1 MSSPSDAASP
11 DILPDLVAA
20 ALKAGADAAEAV
32 ASERASL
39 SVGVRNGALEDVER
53 EESRDLGLR
62 VFVGRRQAT
71 VSASDLSEA
80 TRARLVERAV
90 AMAKLAPEDPWASLA
105 PQDRLARAPFA
116 DLDLFDPAERGAAEL
131 EAAAAEAE
139 AVALAVDGVAR
150 SEGGHAAASTSRWRL
165 VTSHG
170 FDGAWQGS
178 AFSLG
183 VGVIAEKDGAMER
196 GGEHRAVRHLSDLP
210 TPETIGA
217 EAARRAVAR
226 VGPRKIASTT
236 APVIF
241 ENRVAAQVL
250 SPLLGAISG
259 PSIARGTSFLKDRLG
274 QPVLPAGVDLIDD
287 PFRLRG
293 LGSAPFDDEGV
304 EVTRR
309 AIVERGVLTTWLL
322 NTASAAQLGLASTG
336 HASRGLAGPPG
347 VSTHNLHLEPGDRDL
362 AGLMADAGA
371 GLLIT
376 SMFGP
381 SLNANTGDWS
391 AGVSGF
397 WFAGGEIAYPVSEIT
412 VAGNL
417 KDLWARL
424 VPGSDLEFR
433 GSFNSPSLLFDA
445 VAIAGK

>member
-1 MSSPSDAASP
+1 MSDKTPSP
-11 DILPDLVAA
+11 DILHDLVAA

-32 ASERASL
+32 SAHRASL
-39 SVGVRNGALEDVER
+39 SVGVRNAELEEVER
-53 EESRDLGLR
+53 EEARDLGLR

-71 VSASDLSEA
+71 VSASDLSDA

-90 AMAKLAPEDPWASLA
+90 AMARLAPEDPYAGLA
-105 PQDRLARAPFA
+105 PQDRLAKAPHA
-116 DLDLFDPAERGAAEL
+116 DLDVFDPSERTAEAL

-139 AVALAVDGVAR
+139 AAALSVEGVAR
-150 SEGGHAAASTSRWRL
+150 SEGGHASWSASEWRL

-170 FDGAWQGS
+170 FDGRHKGS

-196 GGEHRAVRHLSDLP
+196 GGESRATRYLSDLP
-210 TPETIGA
+210 GAAEIGLKA
-217 EAARRAVAR
+217 GERAVAR

-241 ENRVAAQVL
+241 ENRIATQVL

-259 PSIARGTSFLKDRLG
+259 PAIARGSSFLKDKLG
-274 QPVLPAGVDLIDD
+274 QRVLPAGVDMIDD

-293 LGSAPFDDEGV
+293 LGSTPFDDEGV
-304 EVTRR
+304 AVERR
-309 AIVERGVLTTWLL
+309 NIVENGVITTWLL
-322 NTASAAQLGLASTG
+322 NSAAAAQLGMASTG
-336 HASRGLAGPPG
+336 HASRGLAGPSG
-347 VSTHNLHLEPGDRDL
+347 VSTHNLHLAPGENDK
-362 AGLMADAGA
+362 AGLMAEAGS

-381 SLNANTGDWS
+381 SLNGNTGDWS

-397 WFAGGEIAYPVSEIT
+397 WFEDGQLAYPVSEVT

-417 KDLWARL
+417 IDLYARL
-424 VPGSDLEFR
+424 VRGSDLEFR
-433 GSFNSPSLLFDA
+433 GAFNSPSLMFDA

>member
-1 MSSPSDAASP
+1 MSDKTPSP
-11 DILPDLVAA
+11 DILSDLVAA

-32 ASERASL
+32 SAHRASL
-39 SVGVRNGALEDVER
+39 SVGVRNAGLEEVER
-53 EESRDLGLR
+53 EEARDLGLR
-62 VFVGRRQAT
+62 VFIGRRQAT
-71 VSASDLSEA
+71 VSASDLSDA

-90 AMAKLAPEDPWASLA
+90 AMAKLAPEDPYASLA
-105 PQDRLARAPFA
+105 PQDRLARGPHA
-116 DLDLFDPAERGAAEL
+116 DLDLFDPSERTAEAL

-139 AVALAVDGVAR
+139 AAALAVSGVSK
-150 SEGGHAAASTSRWRL
+150 SEGGHASWSASEWRL

-170 FDGAWQGS
+170 FDGRHRGS

-196 GGEHRAVRHLSDLP
+196 GGESRATRHLSDLP
-210 TPETIGA
+210 GAAEIGLKA
-217 EAARRAVAR
+217 GERAVAR

-241 ENRVAAQVL
+241 ENRIATQVL

-259 PSIARGTSFLKDRLG
+259 PAIARGSSFLKDRLG
-274 QPVLPAGVDLIDD
+274 QRVLPAGVDMIDD

-293 LGSAPFDDEGV
+293 LGSTPFDDEGV
-304 EVTRR
+304 AVERR
-309 AIVERGVLTTWLL
+309 NIVEDGVITTWLL
-322 NTASAAQLGLASTG
+322 NTAAAAQLGMASTG
-336 HASRGLAGPPG
+336 HASRGLAGPSG
-347 VSTHNLHLEPGDRDL
+347 VSTHNLHLAPGEQDK
-362 AGLMADAGA
+362 ASLMAEAGS

-381 SLNANTGDWS
+381 SLNANNGDWS

-397 WFAGGEIAYPVSEIT
+397 WFEDGQIAYPVSEVT

-417 KDLWARL
+417 IDLYARL
-424 VPGSDLEFR
+424 ARGSDLEFR
-433 GSFNSPSLLFDA
+433 GSFNSPSLMFDA
-445 VAIAGK
+445 VAVAGK

>member
-1 MSSPSDAASP
+1 MSDKTPSP
-11 DILPDLVAA
+11 DILHDLVAA

-32 ASERASL
+32 SAHRASL
-39 SVGVRNGALEDVER
+39 SVGVRNAALEEVER
-53 EESRDLGLR
+53 EEARDLGLR
-62 VFVGRRQAT
+62 VFIGRRQAT
-71 VSASDLSEA
+71 VSASDLSDA

-90 AMAKLAPEDPWASLA
+90 AMAKLAPEDPYAGLA
-105 PQDRLARAPFA
+105 PQDRLAQAPHA
-116 DLDLFDPAERGAAEL
+116 DLDVFDPSERTAEAL

-139 AVALAVDGVAR
+139 AAALAVEGVAR
-150 SEGGHAAASTSRWRL
+150 SEGGHASWSASEWRL

-170 FDGAWQGS
+170 FDGRHKGS

-196 GGEHRAVRHLSDLP
+196 GGESRATRHLSDLP
-210 TPETIGA
+210 GAAEIGLKA
-217 EAARRAVAR
+217 GERAVAR

-241 ENRVAAQVL
+241 ENRIATQVL

-259 PSIARGTSFLKDRLG
+259 PAIARGSSFLKDKLG
-274 QPVLPAGVDLIDD
+274 QRVLPASVDMIDD

-293 LGSAPFDDEGV
+293 LGSTPFDDEGV
-304 EVTRR
+304 AVERR
-309 AIVERGVLTTWLL
+309 NIVEDGVITTWLL
-322 NTASAAQLGLASTG
+322 NSAAAAQLGMASTG
-336 HASRGLAGPPG
+336 HASRGLAGPSG
-347 VSTHNLHLEPGDRDL
+347 VSTHNLHLAPGEHDK
-362 AGLMADAGA
+362 AGLMAEAGS

-381 SLNANTGDWS
+381 SLNGNTGDWS

-397 WFAGGEIAYPVSEIT
+397 WFEDGQIAYPVSEVT

-417 KDLWARL
+417 IDLYARL
-424 VPGSDLEFR
+424 VRGSDLEFR
-433 GSFNSPSLLFDA
+433 GSFNSPSLMFDA

>member
-1 MSSPSDAASP
+1 MSDKTPSP
-11 DILPDLVAA
+11 DILHDLVAA

-32 ASERASL
+32 SAHRASL
-39 SVGVRNGALEDVER
+39 SVGVRNAELEEVER
-53 EESRDLGLR
+53 EEARDLGLR
-62 VFVGRRQAT
+62 VFIGRRQAT
-71 VSASDLSEA
+71 VSASDLSDA

-90 AMAKLAPEDPWASLA
+90 AMAKLAPEDPYAGLA
-105 PQDRLARAPFA
+105 PQDRLAQAPHA
-116 DLDLFDPAERGAAEL
+116 DLDVFDPSERTAEAL

-139 AVALAVDGVAR
+139 AAALSVEGVAR
-150 SEGGHAAASTSRWRL
+150 SEGGHASWSASEWRL

-170 FDGAWQGS
+170 FDGRHKGS

-196 GGEHRAVRHLSDLP
+196 GGESRATRYLSDLP
-210 TPETIGA
+210 GAAEIGLKA
-217 EAARRAVAR
+217 GERAVAR

-241 ENRVAAQVL
+241 ENRIATQVL

-259 PSIARGTSFLKDRLG
+259 PAIARGSSFLKDKLG
-274 QPVLPAGVDLIDD
+274 QRVLPARVDMIDD

-293 LGSAPFDDEGV
+293 LGSTPFDDEGV
-304 EVTRR
+304 AVERR
-309 AIVERGVLTTWLL
+309 NIVEDGVITTWLL
-322 NTASAAQLGLASTG
+322 NSAAAAQLGMASTG
-336 HASRGLAGPPG
+336 HASRGLAGPSG
-347 VSTHNLHLEPGDRDL
+347 VSTHNLHLAPGENDK
-362 AGLMADAGA
+362 AGLMAEAGS

-381 SLNANTGDWS
+381 SLNGNTGDWS

-397 WFAGGEIAYPVSEIT
+397 WFEDGQLAYPVSEVT

-417 KDLWARL
+417 IDLYARL
-424 VPGSDLEFR
+424 VRGSDLEFR
-433 GSFNSPSLLFDA
+433 GSFNSPSLMFDA